1 MAQSPKQMKVSNA
14 VYENCHLALD
24 SPQDNEVVNAMLL
37 HVTPGI
43 TFQHCLITY
52 SGGTINLILSCKDRA
67 ANIDVGNPVTAHSQV
82 IINTPSTLSFENCLF
97 RWNLAGSPPDE
108 GRELTETLLASKG
121 AKIEFGVKKP
131 S

>member
-1 MAQSPKQMKVSNA
+1 MKVSNA

-43 TFQHCLITY
+43 TFQDCLITY

-82 IINTPSTLSFENCLF
+82 IINTPPQSLSRTVFFAGIWQALRRMRDENSRKL
-97 RWNLAGSPPDE
+97 S
-108 GRELTETLLASKG
+108 
-121 AKIEFGVKKP
+121 
-131 S
+131 